1 MKTKQ
6 DVTINY
12 RDSGN
17 IMVPGGTTVTN
28 MTACGID
35 KNYHFVNDFAWITKN
50 YPTIA
55 SILKHDAMYYGIN
68 IPKEFIDFE

>member
-12 RDSGN
+12 RNYGN
-17 IMVPGGTTVTN
+17 ITIPAGTTVTN

-35 KNYHFVNDFAWITKN
+35 KNYCFVNDFAWIIKN
-50 YPTIA
+50 YPAIDR
-55 SILKHDAMYYGIN
+55 ILIHDAKYYGIN